1 MGIGV
6 SMMLVGGGVATEDGG
21 IIGGVPGITPLVSPN
36 ISSVVPDVVVITP
49 NVVVVVGIVKE
60 TPLTPVSSKTERDV
74 YYYDFFSLFFTYQ
87 TSEHGNISWLFCS
100 WKLFRFPQRSLHSC
114 LA

>member
-1 MGIGV
+1 M
-6 SMMLVGGGVATEDGG
+6 ATEDGG
-21 IIGGVPGITPLVSPN
+21 IIGGVPGITALVSPN

-74 YYYDFFSLFFTYQ
+74 YYYDFFSLFLPTKLQSTATYLGYFVV
-87 TSEHGNISWLFCS
+87 GNCFDS
-100 WKLFRFPQRSLHSC
+100 RSVHCIHVLHEV
-114 LA
+114 